1 MAQSADQVLSAF
13 VRLSSLGLKS
23 LANRFVKLSLEPSF
37 RIYGII
43 PDETIMSCLAAAGKF
58 QDSNFLR
65 TIMIRGWSERLP
77 SAVSELRGVLENAR
91 RKGGDLKRKQ
101 WRRFWYLD
109 MPIDPSIAAEEM
121 LRTLPK
127 EGAGRMK
134 RIAQIVGRLLQAR
147 AGPRGV
153 LDTALRLDKGVKLR
167 VLSELLKAGAVQE
180 LPCSGLV
187 GALTEPL
194 LSAAE
199 AGDDSL
205 ARIIIP
211 KLLKAGVVQE
221 LTKAIFKQ
229 ALRLDKNAKLTV
241 LLSELP
247 FPCSDLVGALTEP
260 LLSAAEAGDDSLARV
275 IISKLLKTGA
285 AQDQTK
291 AFFKQALR
299 LDKDVKL
306 RVLLSEFPLRLE
318 WNLLRQPW
326 PVLES
331 TAIETASMCCK
342 GVCPPA
348 RLPVVLQWYWR
359 LNIAGPPPTAG
370 DTTRAHFAQQP
381 RIAGLALQPLPLT
394 PSRCRPVPQGRRDCR
409 EARASSATNL
419 RATLLS
425 PRSGARSPRSSGIP
439 QAIVATPVAAI
450 SGISSAGGMPS
461 GPPVV
466 RSYAPPRVVVPA
478 WAWLPSPKPACR
490 DPIPGH
496 ESGPRRGDVTLL
508 PTPCRVRS
516 QNPTHPKQN
525 ATRSACPSF
534 RTGLSGPAIRAT
546 LSGAVRARAVVY
558 RVKSLSPP
566 PRKSGYRA
574 VQEG

>member
-1 MAQSADQVLSAF
+1 MDKAVEDELDEVLPRQASGETAMAQSADQVLSAF

-180 LPCSGLV
+180 LPCSDLV

-205 ARIIIP
+205 ARIIIPKLLKAGVVQELTKAIFKQALRLDKNAKLTVLLSELPFPCSDLVGALTEPLLSAADAGDDSPARIIIP

-318 WNLLRQPW
+318 WNLLR
-326 PVLES
+326 
-331 TAIETASMCCK
+331 
-342 GVCPPA
+342 
-348 RLPVVLQWYWR
+348 
-359 LNIAGPPPTAG
+359 
-370 DTTRAHFAQQP
+370 
-381 RIAGLALQPLPLT
+381 
-394 PSRCRPVPQGRRDCR
+394 
-409 EARASSATNL
+409 
-419 RATLLS
+419 
-425 PRSGARSPRSSGIP
+425 
-439 QAIVATPVAAI
+439 
-450 SGISSAGGMPS
+450 
-461 GPPVV
+461 
-466 RSYAPPRVVVPA
+466 
-478 WAWLPSPKPACR
+478 
-490 DPIPGH
+490 
-496 ESGPRRGDVTLL
+496 
-508 PTPCRVRS
+508 
-516 QNPTHPKQN
+516 
-525 ATRSACPSF
+525 
-534 RTGLSGPAIRAT
+534 
-546 LSGAVRARAVVY
+546 
-558 RVKSLSPP
+558 
-566 PRKSGYRA
+566 
-574 VQEG
+574 